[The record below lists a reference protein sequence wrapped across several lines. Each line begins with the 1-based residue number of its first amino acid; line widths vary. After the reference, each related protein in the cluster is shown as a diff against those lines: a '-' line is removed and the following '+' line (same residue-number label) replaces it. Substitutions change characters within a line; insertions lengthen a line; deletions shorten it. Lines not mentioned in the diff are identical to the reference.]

1 MLSTK
6 YLVKPRLPFVPVFKD
21 SAKGQTPRW
30 PCLDDLGTDTSKGP
44 DVVSKSGLPND
55 LVEILRNMKDY
66 NAVINL
72 YSQGLLQDLELVV
85 IADRRNWIQ
94 YSLVSLSSVHEFHE
108 QFFQAHKT
116 YEACRL
122 GAMIYSMLVVFPLP
136 AANRPFR
143 RLSGMVKT
151 ALVESGTPVSWHSSP
166 ELLLWILVL
175 GGIAAQNTEERPW
188 FINTINGAAGMAA
201 VSSWEELKQVMTTV
215 MWMDSVCDLG
225 GQTLWNEI
233 SES

>member
-1 MLSTK
+1 
-6 YLVKPRLPFVPVFKD
+6 
-21 SAKGQTPRW
+21 
-30 PCLDDLGTDTSKGP
+30 
-44 DVVSKSGLPND
+44 
-55 LVEILRNMKDY
+55 
-66 NAVINL
+66 
-72 YSQGLLQDLELVV
+72 
-85 IADRRNWIQ
+85 
-94 YSLVSLSSVHEFHE
+94 
-108 QFFQAHKT
+108 
-116 YEACRL
+116 
-122 GAMIYSMLVVFPLP
+122 MLVVFPLP

-151 ALVESGTPVSWHSSP
+151 ALVESGTPASWHSSP